1 MYIVIVGHFWKIQSI
16 LCMSNFF
23 TNSIIQRSNTKKQS
37 PINIKSLLKMNVSM
51 ELKKFHNKILVDM
64 KTFDDII
71 DPILVHFK
79 GLK

>member
-1 MYIVIVGHFWKIQSI
+1 MYIVIVGHFWKIQPI

>member
-1 MYIVIVGHFWKIQSI
+1 MCIVIVGHFWKIQSI

-37 PINIKSLLKMNVSM
+37 PINIKSLLKTNVSM